1 MTGEVTLRG
10 KVIGVG
16 GVRDKVLAASR
27 AGMKTVVLP
36 EENRADLDDLPDSV
50 RESLDI
56 HLVRDMFQALD
67 VALLTDPRGLAVAY
81 THDPFVEH

>member
-1 MTGEVTLRG
+1 MRG

-67 VALLTDPRGLAVAY
+67 VALLTDSRGLAVAY